1 MIRRAEISDIHTI
14 LRLAHEVHSRSIYKN
29 IKTDDT
35 IFKKTCA
42 FSIGS
47 RQMFL
52 WVSERAGEVNGFLL
66 GGVDEIGI
74 PGVKGRQASDILFY
88 VREGGEGLALAR
100 RFIQWGWKQ
109 PNVEMVGLANSSG
122 IETERVNRM
131 IKRMGMNPTVTV
143 FLQFRE
149 DKRDV

>member
-1 MIRRAEISDIHTI
+1 MIRRAEITDIHAI
-14 LRLAHEVHSRSIYKN
+14 LNLAHDVHQKSIYKN
-29 IKTDDT
+29 LKTDDT
-35 IFKKTCA
+35 LFKKTCA

-52 WVSERAGEVNGFLL
+52 WVSEKEGAVNGFLL

-88 VREGGEGLALAR
+88 VREGGEGVALAR
-100 RFIQWGWKQ
+100 KFIEWGWQQ
-109 PNVEMVGLANSSG
+109 PNVEMVGLSNSSG

-131 IKRMGMNPTVTV
+131 IERMGMRPTVTV

-149 DKRDV
+149 DKCDV